1 MKLQKQLFFSLILA
15 IGLLLT
21 SCQKESLEVI
31 EIIPENTHQ
40 LNSQLVLLISS
51 IVMNDGSVDN
61 FIDGYDCFSI
71 AFPFEIYVD
80 SIHLNVLSQADYV
93 EVANV
98 IEETDANFGDIEI
111 IFPITIIHSDYSE
124 LYVNNAQELD
134 ANILGCNDINIGI
147 DCIDLNYP
155 LTLFVYDSITE
166 ISNSYNINND
176 NEFYFYLSN
185 MNEEDYISIQFPVS
199 VTTQSNE
206 VVNVVDGIMLQSL
219 INDCVEQEVDPI
231 TLTNYL
237 VDDVWYVSFN
247 FQEIN
252 STQNF
257 CEYYI
262 DFNVDGSMI
271 ATNGNVSINGTWKI
285 GYEDD
290 AIYVEFVFDNEAPF
304 NNINDKWFVNSAS
317 SETLGL
323 EKPGSLGDID
333 LLTIDHIPTGC

>member
-1 MKLQKQLFFSLILA
+1 
-15 IGLLLT
+15 
-21 SCQKESLEVI
+21 
-31 EIIPENTHQ
+31 
-40 LNSQLVLLISS
+40 
-51 IVMNDGSVDN
+51 
-61 FIDGYDCFSI
+61 
-71 AFPFEIYVD
+71 
-80 SIHLNVLSQADYV
+80 
-93 EVANV
+93 
-98 IEETDANFGDIEI
+98 
-111 IFPITIIHSDYSE
+111 
-124 LYVNNAQELD
+124 
-134 ANILGCNDINIGI
+134 
-147 DCIDLNYP
+147 
-155 LTLFVYDSITE
+155 
-166 ISNSYNINND
+166 
-176 NEFYFYLSN
+176 

>member
-93 EVANV
+93 EVANL

>member
-1 MKLQKQLFFSLILA
+1 
-15 IGLLLT
+15 
-21 SCQKESLEVI
+21 
-31 EIIPENTHQ
+31 
-40 LNSQLVLLISS
+40 
-51 IVMNDGSVDN
+51 
-61 FIDGYDCFSI
+61 
-71 AFPFEIYVD
+71 PFEIYVD

-93 EVANV
+93 EVANL